1 MMVSV
6 SNVPAIGP
14 QRLVQ
19 DTIKD
24 CRNVSVAS
32 GPHHRWLSLAGVVG
46 VLLTVG
52 TAIPASAQTTA
63 ALGEPPAQTQPAKP
77 MTPER
82 VAWMKGRC
90 AQLVAF
96 FDYYGVSRGENSDGA
111 RNHTRIGATIECSRT
126 NYRWGIGTM
135 AVLLKHKAFDLPK
148 PGTPVLE
155 PEDDGAPDI
164 TNPTQQRY

>member
-1 MMVSV
+1 MDV
-6 SNVPAIGP
+6 I
-14 QRLVQ
+14 L
-19 DTIKD
+19 I
-24 CRNVSVAS
+24 
-32 GPHHRWLSLAGVVG
+32 
-46 VLLTVG
+46 VG
-52 TAIPASAQTTA
+52 TVVPASAQTTA

-96 FDYYGVSRGENSDGA
+96 FDDSGVSRGENSDGA
-111 RNHTRIGATIECSRT
+111 RNHTRIGASIECSRT
-126 NYRWGIGTM
+126 NYRSGVGTM

-155 PEDDGAPDI
+155 PEDDGHR
-164 TNPTQQRY
+164 TSPTRPSSATSAGRVRRRAAGGRLGVACLAEADLD